1 MKKYF
6 DICRKE
12 TYTSQGQEKTKWHKV
27 GTLKILEDGKQF
39 IDLPLLGPSLYV
51 FEQKEHNK
59 AVKQATDVSGD
70 GFRDDDLPED
80 RPF

>member
-12 TYTSQGQEKTKWHKV
+12 VYTSQGQEKTKWHKV
-27 GTLKILEDGKQF
+27 GTMRVLDDGRQF

-59 AVKQATDVSGD
+59 AVKQADAAGAD
-70 GFRDDDLPED
+70 FRDDALPD
-80 RPF
+80 DQPF